1 MKVDISTRAR
11 VDLVQVIDSEK
22 TTNFGFGL
30 NDFKTIE
37 KHVLVMT
44 AKYSYKGQDYEEELE
59 LEPEKLTQTRNVI
72 IDKVKDNIT
81 KIQDKERAINYS
93 ETIEL
98 GV

>member
-11 VDLVQVIDSEK
+11 VNLIQVIDSEK

-44 AKYSYKGQDYEEELE
+44 AKYSYKGRDYEEEIE
-59 LEPEKLTQTRNVI
+59 LEPEKLTQTRAKI
-72 IDKVKDNIT
+72 LDKIKENIT
-81 KIQDKERAINYS
+81 KIQDKEQAENYK

-98 GV
+98 AI

>member
-11 VDLVQVIDSEK
+11 VDLIQVIDSEK
-22 TTNFGFGL
+22 TTNFEFGL

-59 LEPEKLTQTRNVI
+59 LEPEKLTQTRIKI
-72 IDKVKDNIT
+72 IDKIKENIT
-81 KIQDKERAINYS
+81 KIQDKERSENYR
-93 ETIEL
+93 ETLEL
-98 GV
+98 AT